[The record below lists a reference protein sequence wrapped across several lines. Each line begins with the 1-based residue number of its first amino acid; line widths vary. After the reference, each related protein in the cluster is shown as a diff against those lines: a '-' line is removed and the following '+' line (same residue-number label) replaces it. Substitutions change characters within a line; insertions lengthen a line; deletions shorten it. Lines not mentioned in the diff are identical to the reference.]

1 MVPGRPRGRQ
11 GRGKG
16 VMNGLRLGDF
26 FNWLNN
32 LDLPTVL
39 AAAAVLVMLLI
50 LLLVW
55 RSRDSARDAT
65 ERLAETQIALAAR
78 LSQFAESQAAAQGN
92 LTERMQTQER
102 LVMRT
107 LDERLTQVAQ
117 RVSESLNKQAV
128 DTATTM
134 GDLKERLA
142 IIGKAQENITKLSA
156 NVVSLQE
163 VLSNK
168 QARGAFGE
176 TQLADQVRNA
186 LPPSAYAFQVTLS
199 NGARA
204 DCLLTLPNPPG
215 CIVIDSKFPLESY
228 HALRRAQDDRAKLEA
243 RRSFAADVLKHV
255 NDIATKY
262 IIVGETA
269 DSALMFLPSEAVYAE
284 LHAELPEVVEKSHR
298 ARVYIVSPTT
308 LMATLNTIRA
318 VLKDAE
324 MREQAGLIQKEVA
337 AMGDDVSRLDTRVAR
352 LQQHFGQAEEDLR
365 QIRISTE
372 KVQKRAV
379 KIQELDLDEIEA
391 DKLPQIAAEAIRGG
405 E

>member
-1 MVPGRPRGRQ
+1 MD
-11 GRGKG
+11 K
-16 VMNGLRLGDF
+16 LRLSDILG
-26 FNWLNN
+26 WIGG
-32 LDLPTVL
+32 LDLPTL
-39 AAAAVLVMLLI
+39 LGAAVTLGMIGL

-55 RSRDSARDAT
+55 RGRLAARDAT
-65 ERLAETQIALAAR
+65 ERLAEAQMALAGR
-78 LSQFAESQAAAQGN
+78 LSQFADSQVAAQGN
-92 LTERMQTQER
+92 LAERMQTQER
-102 LVMRT
+102 LLMRT
-107 LDERLTQVAQ
+107 LDERLNQVSL
-117 RVSESLNKQAV
+117 RVSESLHKQAV
-128 DTATTM
+128 DTANTM

-156 NVVSLQE
+156 DVVSLQE

-186 LPPSAYAFQVTLS
+186 LPPSAYAFQATLG
-199 NGARA
+199 NGSRV

-215 CIVIDSKFPLESY
+215 CIAIDSKFPLESY
-228 HALRRAQDDRAKLEA
+228 HALRNAREDRDRLEA
-243 RRSFAADVLKHV
+243 RRRFSADVLKHV
-255 NDIATKY
+255 NDIASKY
-262 IIVGETA
+262 IIPGETA
-269 DSALMFLPSEAVYAE
+269 ESALMFLPSEAVYAE

-308 LMATLNTIRA
+308 LMATLHTIRA
-318 VLKDAE
+318 VLKDAQ

-337 AMGDDVSRLDTRVAR
+337 AMGDDVSRLDSRVAK
-352 LQQHFGQAEEDLR
+352 LQQHFGQAEEDIR

-391 DKLPQIAAEAIRGG
+391 QDLPKLAQSGG

>member
-1 MVPGRPRGRQ
+1 MEKLRLSDIAAWVGGLDLATLLGAAATLGLVCVLLMVWRGR
-11 GRGKG
+11 
-16 VMNGLRLGDF
+16 
-26 FNWLNN
+26 
-32 LDLPTVL
+32 L
-39 AAAAVLVMLLI
+39 A
-50 LLLVW
+50 
-55 RSRDSARDAT
+55 SRDAADK
-65 ERLAETQIALAAR
+65 LAEAQMALAGR
-78 LSQFAESQAAAQGN
+78 LSQFADSQVAAQSN
-92 LTERMQTQER
+92 LAERMQTQER
-102 LVMRT
+102 LLMRT
-107 LDERLTQVAQ
+107 LDERLNQVSQ
-117 RVSESLNKQAV
+117 RVSESLHKQAV
-128 DTATTM
+128 DTANTM

-156 NVVSLQE
+156 DVVSLQE

-186 LPPSAYAFQVTLS
+186 LPPSAYAFQATLG
-199 NGARA
+199 NGSRV

-215 CIVIDSKFPLESY
+215 CIAIDSKFPLESY
-228 HALRRAQDDRAKLEA
+228 HALRNAREDRERLEA
-243 RRSFAADVLKHV
+243 RRRFAADVLKHV
-255 NDIATKY
+255 GDIASKY
-262 IIVGETA
+262 IIPGETA

-318 VLKDAE
+318 VLKDAQ

-337 AMGDDVSRLDTRVAR
+337 AMGDDVQRLDARVAR
-352 LQQHFGQAEEDLR
+352 LQQHFGQAEEDIR

-391 DKLPQIAAEAIRGG
+391 QELPKLARSGG

>member
-1 MVPGRPRGRQ
+1 ME
-11 GRGKG
+11 K
-16 VMNGLRLGDF
+16 LRLSDVIAWIGG
-26 FNWLNN
+26 
-32 LDLPTVL
+32 LDLPTL
-39 AAAAVLVMLLI
+39 LGAAATLGMIGL

-55 RSRDSARDAT
+55 RGRLAARDAT
-65 ERLAETQIALAAR
+65 ERLAEAQMALAGR
-78 LSQFAESQAAAQGN
+78 LSQFADSQVAAQGN
-92 LTERMQTQER
+92 LAERMQTQER
-102 LVMRT
+102 LLMRT
-107 LDERLTQVAQ
+107 LDERLTQVSQ
-117 RVSESLNKQAV
+117 RVSESLHKQAV
-128 DTATTM
+128 DTANTM

-156 NVVSLQE
+156 DVVSLQE

-186 LPPSAYAFQVTLS
+186 LPPSAYAFQATLG
-199 NGARA
+199 NGSRV

-215 CIVIDSKFPLESY
+215 CIAIDSKFPLESY
-228 HALRRAQDDRAKLEA
+228 HALRNARDDRDRLEA
-243 RRSFAADVLKHV
+243 RRRFAADVLKHV
-255 NDIATKY
+255 NDIASKY
-262 IIVGETA
+262 IIPGETA

-308 LMATLNTIRA
+308 LMATLHTIRA
-318 VLKDAE
+318 VLKDAQ

-337 AMGDDVSRLDTRVAR
+337 AMGDDVSRLDSRVAK
-352 LQQHFGQAEEDLR
+352 LQQHFGQAEEDIR

-391 DKLPQIAAEAIRGG
+391 QDLPKLAQSGG

>member
-1 MVPGRPRGRQ
+1 MDR
-11 GRGKG
+11 
-16 VMNGLRLGDF
+16 LRLNDF
-26 FNWLNN
+26 LHWLGN
-32 LDLPTVL
+32 LELPTIL
-39 AAAAVLVMLLI
+39 AAAAVVVTVAV

-55 RSRDSARDAT
+55 RSRDSARAAT

-78 LSQFAESQAAAQGN
+78 LSQFAESQTAAQGN
-92 LTERMQTQER
+92 LAERMQAQER
-102 LVMRT
+102 LMMRT
-107 LDERLTQVAQ
+107 LDERLNQVTT

-156 NVVSLQE
+156 DVVSLQE

-215 CIVIDSKFPLESY
+215 CIAIDSKFPLESY
-228 HALRRAQDDRAKLEA
+228 HALRNARDDRERSDA
-243 RRSFAADVLKHV
+243 RRAFATDVLKHV
-255 NDIATKY
+255 NDIASKY
-262 IIVGETA
+262 IIIGETA

-318 VLKDAE
+318 VLRDAE

-337 AMGDDVSRLDTRVAR
+337 AMGDDVSRLDSRVAN
-352 LQQHFGQAEEDLR
+352 LQKHFGQAEEDLR

-379 KIQELDLDEIEA
+379 KIQELELDEAETE
-391 DKLPQIAAEAIRGG
+391 DLPRIAAEAIRGG

>member
-1 MVPGRPRGRQ
+1 
-11 GRGKG
+11 
-16 VMNGLRLGDF
+16 MNGLRLGDF

-39 AAAAVLVMLLI
+39 AAAAALATLII

-55 RSRDSARDAT
+55 RSRDSAREAT
-65 ERLAETQIALAAR
+65 ERLAEAQITLAAR

-102 LVMRT
+102 LMMRT
-107 LDERLTQVAQ
+107 LDERLTQVTQ

-228 HALRRAQDDRAKLEA
+228 HALRKAQDDRARLEA

-337 AMGDDVSRLDTRVAR
+337 AMGDDVARLDTRVAR

-379 KIQELDLDEIEA
+379 KIQELDLDEVET

>member
-1 MVPGRPRGRQ
+1 
-11 GRGKG
+11 
-16 VMNGLRLGDF
+16 MNGMRLSDIIG
-26 FNWLNN
+26 WIGGM
-32 LDLPTVL
+32 DLSAIL
-39 AAAAVLVMLLI
+39 AAAAFVVLLV
-50 LLLVW
+50 LLLALW
-55 RSRDSARDAT
+55 RARDSGRDAT
-65 ERLAETQIALAAR
+65 ERLAQAQTELAGR
-78 LSQFAESQAAAQGN
+78 LSQFAESQVAAQQG
-92 LTERMQTQER
+92 LAERMQVQER
-102 LVMRT
+102 LLLRT
-107 LDERLTQVAQ
+107 MDERLNQVSQ
-117 RVSESLNKQAV
+117 RVTETLHKQAV
-128 DTATTM
+128 DTANTM

-156 NVVSLQE
+156 DVISLQE

-186 LPPSAYAFQVTLS
+186 LPPSAYAFQATLS
-199 NGARA
+199 NGSRA

-228 HALRRAQDDRAKLEA
+228 HALRNAREDRERIEA

-255 NDIATKY
+255 SDIASKY
-262 IIVGETA
+262 IIPGETA

-318 VLKDAE
+318 VLKDAQ

-337 AMGDDVSRLDTRVAR
+337 AMGDDVSRLDTRVAK
-352 LQQHFGQAEEDLR
+352 LQQHFGQAEEDIR

-391 DKLPQIAAEAIRGG
+391 EKVPRIAAEAIRGG

>member
-1 MVPGRPRGRQ
+1 
-11 GRGKG
+11 
-16 VMNGLRLGDF
+16 MNGLRLGDF

-39 AAAAVLVMLLI
+39 AAGAALATLII

-55 RSRDSARDAT
+55 RSRDSAREAT
-65 ERLAETQIALAAR
+65 ERLAEAQIALAAR

-92 LTERMQTQER
+92 LTERLQSQER
-102 LVMRT
+102 LMTRT
-107 LDERLTQVAQ
+107 LDERLTQVTQ

-228 HALRRAQDDRAKLEA
+228 HALRNAQDDRAKLEA

-255 NDIATKY
+255 NDIASKY

-337 AMGDDVSRLDTRVAR
+337 AMGDDVARLDTRVAR

-379 KIQELDLDEIEA
+379 KIQELDLDEVEA
-391 DKLPQIAAEAIRGG
+391 DKLPRIAAEAIRGG

>member
-1 MVPGRPRGRQ
+1 MD
-11 GRGKG
+11 
-16 VMNGLRLGDF
+16 GLRLGDF

-39 AAAAVLVMLLI
+39 AAVAVLVMVLV

-55 RSRDSARDAT
+55 RSRDSAREAT
-65 ERLAETQIALAAR
+65 ERLAEAQVTLAAR

-92 LTERMQTQER
+92 LTERLQAQER
-102 LVMRT
+102 LMMRT
-107 LDERLTQVAQ
+107 LDERLNQVTQ
-117 RVSESLNKQAV
+117 RVGESLNKQAV
-128 DTATTM
+128 ETATTM

-156 NVVSLQE
+156 DVISLQE

-186 LPPSAYAFQVTLS
+186 LPPSAYDFQVTMS

-204 DCLLTLPNPPG
+204 DCMLTLPNPPG

-228 HALRRAQDDRAKLEA
+228 HALRNATDDREKLEA
-243 RRSFAADVLKHV
+243 RRRFAADVLKHV
-255 NDIATKY
+255 NDIASKY
-262 IIVGETA
+262 IIMGETA

-318 VLKDAE
+318 VLKDAQ

-337 AMGDDVSRLDTRVAR
+337 AMGDDVGRLDTRVAR
-352 LQQHFGQAEEDLR
+352 LQQHFGQAEEDVR

-379 KIQELDLDEIEA
+379 KIQELELDDVETEE
-391 DKLPQIAAEAIRGG
+391 LPRIAAEAIRGG

>member
-1 MVPGRPRGRQ
+1 MDR
-11 GRGKG
+11 
-16 VMNGLRLGDF
+16 LRLSDIFG
-26 FNWLNN
+26 WIGG
-32 LDLPTVL
+32 LDLSAILASAAFLVL
-39 AAAAVLVMLLI
+39 LALLA
-50 LLLVW
+50 LLW
-55 RSRDSARDAT
+55 RGRDSARNAT
-65 ERLAETQIALAAR
+65 ERLAESQMELAGR
-78 LSQFAESQAAAQGN
+78 LSQFAESQLVAQSS
-92 LTERMQTQER
+92 LAERMQAQER
-102 LVMRT
+102 LLLRT
-107 LDERLTQVAQ
+107 LDERLNQVSQ
-117 RVSESLNKQAV
+117 RVTETLHKQAV
-128 DTATTM
+128 DTANTM

-142 IIGKAQENITKLSA
+142 VIGKAQENITKLSA
-156 NVVSLQE
+156 DVISLQE

-186 LPPSAYAFQVTLS
+186 LPPSAYAFQATLS
-199 NGARA
+199 NGSRA

-228 HALRRAQDDRAKLEA
+228 HALRNAREDRDRIDA
-243 RRSFAADVLKHV
+243 RRNFAADVLRHV
-255 NDIATKY
+255 NDIASKY
-262 IIVGETA
+262 IIPGETA

-284 LHAELPEVVEKSHR
+284 LYAELPEVVEKSHR

-308 LMATLNTIRA
+308 LMATLHTIRA
-318 VLKDAE
+318 VLRDAQ

-337 AMGDDVSRLDTRVAR
+337 AMGDDVSRLDTRVAK

-379 KIQELDLDEIEA
+379 KIQELDLDEVEA
-391 DKLPQIAAEAIRGG
+391 PDLPKLATAEVARSGG

>member
-1 MVPGRPRGRQ
+1 MDT
-11 GRGKG
+11 
-16 VMNGLRLGDF
+16 LRVSDILAWIGG
-26 FNWLNN
+26 
-32 LDLPTVL
+32 LDLPSIL
-39 AAAAVLVMLLI
+39 ATAAVLGMLI
-50 LLLVW
+50 LLALVW
-55 RSRDSARDAT
+55 RARDAAREAT
-65 ERLAETQIALAAR
+65 ERLAESQMALAGR
-78 LSQFAESQAAAQGN
+78 LSQFADSQVAAQSS
-92 LTERMQTQER
+92 LAERMQTQER
-102 LVMRT
+102 QLMRA
-107 LDERLTQVAQ
+107 LDERLNHVSL
-117 RVSESLNKQAV
+117 RVTESLHKQAV
-128 DTATTM
+128 DTANTM

-142 IIGKAQENITKLSA
+142 IIGKSQENISKLSA
-156 NVVSLQE
+156 DVGSLQE

-186 LPPSAYAFQVTLS
+186 LPPSAYAFQATLG
-199 NGARA
+199 NGARV

-215 CIVIDSKFPLESY
+215 CIAIDSKFPLESY
-228 HALRRAQDDRAKLEA
+228 HALRNAREDREKLEA

-255 NDIATKY
+255 NDIASKY
-262 IIVGETA
+262 IIPGETA

-318 VLKDAE
+318 VLKDAQ
-324 MREQAGLIQKEVA
+324 MREQASLIQKEVT
-337 AMGDDVSRLDTRVAR
+337 AMGDDVGRLDARVAR
-352 LQQHFGQAEEDLR
+352 LQQHFGQAEEDIR

-379 KIQELDLDEIEA
+379 KIQELDLDEVETQ
-391 DKLPQIAAEAIRGG
+391 DLPKLAAAEVARSDG